1 MTIFNPPRT
10 RAANPKY
17 RICKVCGETYNV
29 SATAPNVQ
37 HYICEPCTIKAQK
50 QRLRAERSR
59 HGKSIKDMAGS
70 RKEKAEKVI

>member
-17 RICKVCGETYNV
+17 RICKICGETYNV

-37 HYICEPCTIKAQK
+37 HYICEPCAIKAQK

-59 HGKSIKDMAGS
+59 HGKSIKNMAGPG
-70 RKEKAEKVI
+70 KEKAEKVI

>member
-17 RICKVCGETYNV
+17 RICKACGETYNV

-37 HYICEPCTIKAQK
+37 HYICEPCAIKAQK

-59 HGKSIKDMAGS
+59 HGKSIKNMEGS
-70 RKEKAEKVI
+70 RKEATARVV